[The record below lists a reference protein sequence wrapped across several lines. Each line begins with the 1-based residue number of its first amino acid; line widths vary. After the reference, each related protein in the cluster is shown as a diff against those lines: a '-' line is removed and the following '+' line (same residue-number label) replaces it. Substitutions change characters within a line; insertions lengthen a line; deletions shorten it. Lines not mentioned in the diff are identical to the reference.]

1 MGINGSLGTVL
12 QGVSQQQPR
21 IRLPGQV
28 TEQIN
33 IHSDVVKGAVSRP
46 PVVDIAVLGTEA
58 TAMEFDD
65 IQIDGVVYIVGF
77 HAGGL
82 RVWDTTG
89 AEFTLVTQDADAVN
103 YIGDNMGFHV
113 YDDTIYVTN
122 RDITVTEDNAID
134 TSDVML
140 GQGIVQCLGGS
151 FGRNYLITINYSDGA
166 SGTGTYNVPDTD
178 PDKVNGD
185 DIMSNLIDDATLGF
199 DRAGNLKG
207 TTTVTLTS
215 NVMLV
220 TDSAFTFTL
229 TVSDGDDGKV
239 LRQHV
244 KQAKT
249 IEDLSKWAPHGTL
262 VKVEGE
268 EVADDD
274 FYMRFEVED
283 ETTVGDGFGENG
295 LWRESVDYEE
305 ARSMD
310 FKTTPHIIFKNGET
324 FYFERNLWNSRR
336 AGNAESNPHPSFVGH
351 KVTDIGGFQSR
362 LMFTAGPNNVG
373 SRTNFPADFYSKSVF
388 QEIDSDPVDFS
399 STTESEVD
407 LRFMVP
413 FDRDMLL
420 MSNKH
425 QFIVSGLTPLTPGNA
440 AMVQTTDFEMAG
452 EARPSSTGRT
462 ILFPY
467 TIGAHAGLKE
477 FFASDEIATNGADNL
492 TKLITTYIQG
502 EVTQIA
508 TTTNFGVAVLRTDGA
523 SAAHILWVYKYLWD
537 DNEIKKIQ
545 SSWSKWEFPL
555 DVHGM
560 FWVGSKLFVIMRDG
574 NDYSLGSMDLDFA
587 PHAVGF
593 LPTLDR
599 QTDEVADSS
608 SEVTL
613 EYADAVFVQHTG
625 CSDPGT
631 RATPT
636 GVTGSGPYVYAFDT
650 TTVPSAATVV
660 AGLVYTSSITPTMP
674 FRRARDGKT
683 KRLDAV
689 VVTDFHVAYEDSG
702 FITATRSSRYRAVD
716 QVIDNRAVIEADD
729 PEDLLQIGIRSG
741 TFSFPWGERSDWS
754 ELTLHAADI
763 RPIQMLEIDW
773 EGQSFTRGQRVS

>member
-21 IRLPGQV
+21 VRLPGQV

-33 IHSDVVKGAVSRP
+33 IHSDVVQGAVSRP
-46 PVVDIAVLGTEA
+46 PVMDIANLGTET

-65 IQIDGVVYIVGF
+65 IEIDGVVYIVGF
-77 HAGGL
+77 HAGEL
-82 RVWDTTG
+82 RVWDTEGT
-89 AEFTLVTQDADAVN
+89 EFTLVNQDADAIA
-103 YIGDNMGFHV
+103 YIGTAMGFHV

-122 RDITVTEDNAID
+122 RDVTVLADGTID

-140 GQGIVQCLGGS
+140 GQGLVQCLGGS
-151 FGRNYLITINYSDGA
+151 FGRDYKITITYSDGFTA
-166 SGTGTYNVPDTD
+166 SGTRTIPDND
-178 PDKVNGD
+178 PDFVNGGN
-185 DIMSNLIDDATLGF
+185 IMSFLIDDATLGF
-199 DRAGNLKG
+199 DRPANLKG
-207 TTTVTLTS
+207 TTTVTLID

-229 TVSDGDDGKV
+229 TVSDGDDGTV

-244 KQAKT
+244 KVAAK
-249 IEDLSKWAPHGTL
+249 IEDLTQWAPHGTL

-268 EVADDD
+268 DVAADD
-274 FYMRFEVED
+274 FWMRFEVED

-305 ARSMD
+305 PRSLD
-310 FKTTPHIIFKNGET
+310 FTTMPHIIFKNGDT
-324 FYFERNLWNSRR
+324 FYFERNLWESRR
-336 AGNAESNPHPSFVGH
+336 AGNQESNDHPSFVGH
-351 KVTDIGGFQSR
+351 KITDIGGFQSR
-362 LMFTAGPNNVG
+362 LMFTAGPNNIG
-373 SRTNFPADFYSKSVF
+373 SRTNFPADFYAKSVF
-388 QEIDSDPVDFS
+388 REVDSDPVDFN

-420 MSNKH
+420 MSDKH
-425 QFIVSGLTPLTPGNA
+425 QFIVSGLGPLIPETA
-440 AMVQTTDFEMAG
+440 SMVQTTDFEMAG
-452 EARPSSTGRT
+452 AARPSSTGRT

-492 TKLITTYIQG
+492 TKLVTKYIQG
-502 EVTQIA
+502 SIIQIA
-508 TTTNFGVAVLRTDGA
+508 TSTNFGVTMIRTD
-523 SAAHILWVYKYLWD
+523 SAAAAHKLWVYKYLWD
-537 DNEIKKIQ
+537 DSEVKKIQ
-545 SSWSKWEFPL
+545 SAWSKWEFPL

-560 FWVGSKLFVIMRDG
+560 FWVGSEIFVIMRDG
-574 NDYSLGSMDLDFA
+574 NDYILGSMDLDFA
-587 PHAVGF
+587 PHDVGF

-599 QTDEVADSS
+599 QTDEVADGS

-636 GVTGSGPYVYAFDT
+636 SVTGSGPYTYAFDT
-650 TTVPSAATVV
+650 TTVPAAATVV
-660 AGLVYTSSITPTMP
+660 AGLIYTSSITPTMP
-674 FRRARDGKT
+674 FRKARDGKT

-689 VVTDFHVAYEDSG
+689 VVTSFHVAYEDSG
-702 FITATRSSRYRAVD
+702 FITATRSSRYRSVD
-716 QVIDNRAVIEADD
+716 QVLDNRVVIEADD

-741 TFSFPWGERSDWS
+741 TFEIPWGERSDWS
-754 ELTLHAADI
+754 ALTLAAADI
-763 RPIQMLEIDW
+763 RPIQLLEIDW
-773 EGQSFTRGQRVS
+773 PGQSFTRGQRVS